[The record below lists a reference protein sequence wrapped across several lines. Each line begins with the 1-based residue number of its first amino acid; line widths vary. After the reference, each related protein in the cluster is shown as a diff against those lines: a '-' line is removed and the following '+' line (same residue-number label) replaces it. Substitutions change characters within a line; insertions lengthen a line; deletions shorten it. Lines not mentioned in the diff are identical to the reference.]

1 MKKQH
6 GFTLVELMVTL
17 SVAAIVLAVGVPSFR
32 DFVQNNRAATQANHL
47 VLAFNTAR
55 SESVNRGS
63 RVSVCASTDQ
73 STCSASTNWATGWI
87 LFTDDSGVNG
97 DRDGS
102 DTIIRVW
109 DTLSGSTT
117 LTSNDS
123 FVQYLGSGQINHAG
137 NVTFTLTL
145 PDCTGNNVRNLS
157 ISPTGRVSSLPP
169 TACP

>member
-1 MKKQH
+1 MKKLN

-17 SVAAIVLAVGVPSFR
+17 SVAAIVLSIGIPSFR

-55 SESVNRGS
+55 SESVKRGS

-73 STCSASTNWATGWI
+73 STCSAGTNWETGWI
-87 LFTDDSGVNG
+87 LFTDDSGANG
-97 DRDGS
+97 SRDAA

-109 DTLSGSTT
+109 DSLSGSTT
-117 LTSNDS
+117 LSSADS
-123 FVQYLGSGQINHAG
+123 FIQYLGNGQINHAG
-137 NVTFTLTL
+137 NATFTLTL
-145 PDCTGNNVRNLS
+145 PDCTGDNVRNIS